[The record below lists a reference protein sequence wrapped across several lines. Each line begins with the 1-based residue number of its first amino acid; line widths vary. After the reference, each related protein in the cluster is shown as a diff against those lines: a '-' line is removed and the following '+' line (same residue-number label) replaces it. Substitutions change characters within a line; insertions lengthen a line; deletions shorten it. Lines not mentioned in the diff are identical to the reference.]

1 MYMYILDVSQWNYI
15 TVQSF
20 MLTSAIVSV
29 ETEEEEEEGE
39 DEQLV

>member
-1 MYMYILDVSQWNYI
+1 MYMYILDVSQWNHI

-29 ETEEEEEEGE
+29 KTEEEEGGE